1 MQLDD
6 DEDDDDDYDDD
17 YDDGDDQEEE
27 REKERETERKSESL
41 AFWDGQYSQRDCC
54 WTPFYRDHAN
64 TCQYLCF
71 YLCHLIRTLSVT
83 QFN

>member
-54 WTPFYRDHAN
+54 WTPFIETMPTPAS
-64 TCQYLCF
+64 TCVVTCA
-71 YLCHLIRTLSVT
+71 TLSEHCP
-83 QFN
+83 